1 MRIYLALQQFVD
13 GRVMFRRWS
22 PDCEGVP
29 PGGAYQKQTPEAVAW
44 FNRVLYPDATRPGI
58 DPFEV
63 IEPCNLD
70 PTSSAQ

>member
-29 PGGAYQKQTPEAVAW
+29 PGGAFQKQTPEAVAW
-44 FNRVLYPDATRPGI
+44 FNRALDPNATSEVI
-58 DPFEV
+58 QPFEV
-63 IEPCNLD
+63 ID
-70 PTSSAQ
+70 HAIT

>member
-29 PGGAYQKQTPEAVAW
+29 PGGAFQKQTPEAVAW
-44 FNRVLYPDATRPGI
+44 FNRALDPSETSEFI
-58 DPFEV
+58 EPFEV
-63 IEPCNLD
+63 I
-70 PTSSAQ
+70 S